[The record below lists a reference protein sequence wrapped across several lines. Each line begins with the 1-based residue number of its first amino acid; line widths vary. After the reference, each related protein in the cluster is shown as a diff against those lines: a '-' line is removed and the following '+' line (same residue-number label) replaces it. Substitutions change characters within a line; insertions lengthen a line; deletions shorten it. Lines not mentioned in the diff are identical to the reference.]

1 MYENLENTTRNVMH
15 TVPNENYVDHM
26 IIANEAKESYSS
38 DIEDTFCIG
47 TDFFKLTNCEC
58 EAKEPSLDVVEDGVA
73 EQKNPYQSTAYVDQ
87 TFESPTKRKKTDQTS
102 INLEEEFS
110 SVDLSPFSLRYMQ

>member
-1 MYENLENTTRNVMH
+1 MYENLENTTHNVMH
-15 TVPNENYVDHM
+15 TIPNENYVDRI

-47 TDFFKLTNCEC
+47 TDFFN
-58 EAKEPSLDVVEDGVA
+58 EAKEPSLDVVEDGIV
-73 EQKNPYQSTAYVDQ
+73 EQKNSCESTAYVDQ

-102 INLEEEFS
+102 INLDEEFS
-110 SVDLSPFSLRYMQ
+110 AVDLSPFSLRYMQ